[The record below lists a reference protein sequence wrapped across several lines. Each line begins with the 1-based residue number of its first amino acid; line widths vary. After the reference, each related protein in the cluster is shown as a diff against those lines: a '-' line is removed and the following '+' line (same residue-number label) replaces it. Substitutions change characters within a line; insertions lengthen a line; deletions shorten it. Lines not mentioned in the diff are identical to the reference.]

1 MSSRDYS
8 ADLAPVRRIEGAVV
22 ALAVMVA
29 LALLVSMGGDGRDLE
44 DHALWM
50 GRMREEGTVV
60 VW

>member
-8 ADLAPVRRIEGAVV
+8 ASGAPEWRIGDVFAAVAVV
-22 ALAVMVA
+22 LA
-29 LALLVSMGGDGRDLE
+29 LALLAAMGGDGRDLE